1 MAQMDDQ
8 ASYRPAGD
16 RAALEGRLAESL
28 LADRVVTEAELQ
40 NALKIG
46 QNNDEALMTVL
57 IQLGLLSEARALERL
72 SALLDIDVA
81 PPDTFPELPVL
92 AGQVTRNFLRASR
105 VLPLSESDEHL
116 VVAMADPLDG
126 YAADALRL
134 VAGKPVG
141 VLLAT
146 AAEIT
151 AAVDRLYKD
160 GSAGTEDTGD
170 GLRPASDDDIEHLM
184 DLASEAP
191 VIRLVNTLV
200 RNAVEARASDIHIE
214 PFEEE
219 LRIRYRVDGLLREV
233 EAPPKRMSA
242 AVISRI
248 KIMAR
253 LDIAERRLPQD
264 GRIQLPSAGRTVD
277 LRVATV
283 PTMYGESVVVRILDR
298 ETVVHD
304 FTALGFIDRLTAA
317 YIDLLERPHGMMLV
331 SGTTGSGKTTTL
343 YTSLLH
349 LNSPT
354 KKILTVEVPIEFHLD
369 GVNQIQ
375 VQPRIGLEFASV
387 LRSLL
392 RQDPD
397 VIMIGE
403 IRDLETAQIAI
414 QAALTGHVMLSTVHT
429 HNAASAIARLL
440 DMGVEDYLLSSTLN
454 GVMSQ
459 RLVRR
464 LCPHCKESYEA
475 MPEMVASLGLE
486 KFALE
491 GTAGLCRAIGCRE
504 CNNTGYSGRTVIAEL
519 LPISDD
525 IRKRILARAA
535 AGDIEQAAIEAGMV
549 TMFDYGI
556 AVARSGETSIE
567 EIMRV
572 TREAGQ

>member
-1 MAQMDDQ
+1 MAQADEQ
-8 ASYRPAGD
+8 ASYRVPGN
-16 RAALEGRLAESL
+16 RAEIESALADAL
-28 LADRVVTEAELQ
+28 LAGGVLNEGELQ
-40 NALKIG
+40 NAAKVLESSD
-46 QNNDEALMTVL
+46 QALMSVL
-57 IQLGLLSEARALERL
+57 VQLGLLSEGQAAQQL
-72 SALLDIDVA
+72 SEHLHIAIA
-81 PPDTFPELPVL
+81 QPEIFPSEPVL
-92 AGQVTRNFLRASR
+92 AGKVTRNFLRNAK
-105 VLPLSESDEHL
+105 VLPLREEEGEL
-116 VVAMADPLDG
+116 IVAMADPLDE
-126 YAADALRL
+126 YAVQALRL

-141 VLLAT
+141 VMLAT
-146 AAEIT
+146 GSDISAAVEQLYSDSPASVEAQAGT
-151 AAVDRLYKD
+151 AAR
-160 GSAGTEDTGD
+160 AE
-170 GLRPASDDDIEHLM
+170 DDDIERLK

-191 VIRLVNTLV
+191 VIRLVNALV
-200 RNAVEARASDIHIE
+200 RAAVEARASDVHIE
-214 PFEEE
+214 PFEDE
-219 LRIRYRVDGLLREV
+219 LRVRYRIDGLLQEV

-248 KIMAR
+248 KIMAG

-283 PTMYGESVVVRILDR
+283 PTMHGESVVIRILDR
-298 ETVVHD
+298 EAVVHD
-304 FTALGFIDRLTAA
+304 FSALGFSAELAGQFKE
-317 YIDLLERPHGMMLV
+317 LLERPHGMILV

-349 LNSPT
+349 LNSPS
-354 KKILTVEVPIEFHLD
+354 KKILTVEDPIEYHLD

-429 HNAASAIARLL
+429 HNASSAIARLL

-454 GVMSQ
+454 AVVSQ

-464 LCPHCKESYEA
+464 LCPNCREAYEP
-475 MPEMVASLGLE
+475 MPELIASLNLE
-486 KFALE
+486 KFEL
-491 GTAGLCRAIGCRE
+491 GPTTPLYRAVGCRD
-504 CNNTGYSGRTVIAEL
+504 CKGTGYAGRTVIAEL
-519 LPISDD
+519 LPISDEV
-525 IRKRILARAA
+525 RSRILSRAA
-535 AGDIEQAAIEAGMV
+535 AGEIERTAIEQGMV
-549 TMFDYGI
+549 SMFEYGI
-556 AVARSGETSIE
+556 AIALQGETSIE
-567 EIMRV
+567 EIFRV